1 MNMGMAFNQR
11 PNKAPPSRMGGM
23 SFKRF
28 ARQMGMEPEELG
40 AVTPWIVWANGEVD
54 LRLYDFA
61 DKDGPET

>member
-1 MNMGMAFNQR
+1 MTYLAH
-11 PNKAPPSRMGGM
+11 KYGG
-23 SFKRF
+23 KEGK
-28 ARQMGMEPEELG
+28 QMEPEELG